1 MTLAPRLLLRASV
14 LILLVSSTTSTTLLA
29 APPKTPARAP
39 AKASLWT
46 DLDKK
51 VAKPL
56 VAVTSLAPVVQKVE
70 PAVLVVFTEGPAT
83 EGLPPGHPGIGPG
96 LPPGHPPMNG
106 PGGEGGSDGS
116 DGEFLQQGQ
125 GAGFLISANGYALT
139 NHHVVEGATRVT
151 VYVGEDKDEVP
162 CDVVG
167 TDDKSDIA
175 LLRLRSP
182 RTDWPF
188 LPLADSDAL
197 AVGDLVVAIGSPF
210 GLAQSVS
217 SGIVSARGR
226 RDIEPSGRQGLYDF
240 IQTDASINPGNSGGP
255 LIDAWGAVVGINAAV
270 NAAGAGIGF
279 AIPIN
284 QVKRM
289 LPSMIES
296 GRYQR
301 SWIGVS
307 IVSVEARVAKALG
320 VPSARGALVRE
331 VVSGGPAQ
339 AAGIL
344 PGDVIVRFNGR
355 VVHEANELPLLAGD
369 AGVDATVS
377 LEVVRDAKTITVPLV
392 LQSHP
397 DNARIAAATTA
408 PAKPPAKDPSIGL
421 AVVTLDDDNRTRL
434 GLEAAIV
441 GARISKLRPGSPA
454 FLAGLEPNDV
464 VISVD
469 GKAVVSAEVFA
480 DVVKGAASGAVLKM
494 LVRRGSSTVFAALEK
509 P

>member
-1 MTLAPRLLLRASV
+1 MN
-14 LILLVSSTTSTTLLA
+14 
-29 APPKTPARAP
+29 
-39 AKASLWT
+39 
-46 DLDKK
+46 
-51 VAKPL
+51 
-56 VAVTSLAPVVQKVE
+56 
-70 PAVLVVFTEGPAT
+70 G
-83 EGLPPGHPGIGPG
+83 GPG
-96 LPPGHPPMNG
+96 A
-106 PGGEGGSDGS
+106 EGGPDAG
-116 DGEFLQQGQ
+116 DEEFLQRGQ
-125 GAGFLISANGYALT
+125 GAGFLISASGYALT
-139 NHHVVEGATRVT
+139 NHHVVEGATRVM
-151 VYVGEDKDEVP
+151 VFVGEDKDEIL

-167 TDDKSDIA
+167 SDDKSDVA
-175 LLRLRSP
+175 LLKLRSS

-289 LPSMIES
+289 LPSMTAT

-307 IVSVEARVAKALG
+307 IISVEAAVARALG
-320 VPSARGALVRE
+320 LSSPRGALVRE
-331 VVSGGPAQ
+331 VVADGPAQ
-339 AAGIL
+339 AAGLL
-344 PGDVIVRFNGR
+344 PGDVIVRFNNR
-355 VVHEANELPLLAGD
+355 IVHEANELPLLAGD

-377 LEVVRDAKTITVPLV
+377 LEVVRDMKTITLPLV
-392 LQSHP
+392 LKSHP
-397 DNARIAAATTA
+397 DNLRVAAAAPTA
-408 PAKPPAKDPSIGL
+408 PPKAPAKDPSIGL

-434 GLEAAIV
+434 GLEPAIV

-454 FLAGLEPNDV
+454 FQAGLEPNDV
-464 VISVD
+464 VVSVD
-469 GKAVVSAEVFA
+469 GKAVVSAEAFA
-480 DVVKGAASGAVLKM
+480 EVVKGAASGAVLKM
-494 LVRRGSSTVFAALEK
+494 LVRRGGSTVFAALEK